1 MGRLDARSEVCVLLS
16 DQPSEA
22 GACCRQVCFQGSHT
36 GVELLSKLS
45 PLGVGMEQAVFESVR
60 YFAECQN
67 CGAELE
73 CWGVQALVG
82 GRLRWDIESACS
94 ACGFAVAVCGG
105 DMPAERRDQM
115 LSEHGAARL
124 QVSGPPTKSVAIMRV
139 LRAELGIDLKNAKAA
154 LHRVLDGDYS
164 GTLPEM
170 EHLAR
175 TLRKSGIAAAATRP

>member
-1 MGRLDARSEVCVLLS
+1 MTLFGPGEFVDAFGQVPSVEGVGLLS
-16 DQPSEA
+16 ES
-22 GACCRQVCFQGSHT
+22 
-36 GVELLSKLS
+36 S

-60 YFAECQN
+60 YFAECQD

-82 GRLRWDIESACS
+82 GRLRWDVESACS
-94 ACGFAVAVCGG
+94 ACGFAVAMCGG

-139 LRAELGIDLKNAKAA
+139 LRA
-154 LHRVLDGDYS
+154 
-164 GTLPEM
+164 
-170 EHLAR
+170 
-175 TLRKSGIAAAATRP
+175 

>member
-1 MGRLDARSEVCVLLS
+1 
-16 DQPSEA
+16 
-22 GACCRQVCFQGSHT
+22 
-36 GVELLSKLS
+36 
-45 PLGVGMEQAVFESVR
+45 MEQAVFESVR
-60 YFAECQN
+60 YFAECQG

-82 GRLRWDIESACS
+82 GQLRWDIESACS

-105 DMPAERRDQM
+105 DMPTERRDQM
-115 LSEHGAARL
+115 LSEHGPARL
-124 QVSGPPTKSVAIMRV
+124 QVSSPPTKSVAIMRV
-139 LRAELGIDLKNAKAA
+139 LRAELGIDLKNAKAV
-154 LHRVLDGDYS
+154 LRRVLDGDYS

>member
-1 MGRLDARSEVCVLLS
+1 
-16 DQPSEA
+16 
-22 GACCRQVCFQGSHT
+22 
-36 GVELLSKLS
+36 
-45 PLGVGMEQAVFESVR
+45 MEQAVLESVR
-60 YFAECQN
+60 YFAECLD

-82 GRLRWDIESACS
+82 GQLRWDSESACS
-94 ACGFAVAVCGG
+94 VCGFAVAVCGG

-124 QVSGPPTKSVAIMRV
+124 QVTGPPTKSVAIMRV
-139 LRAELGIDLKNAKAA
+139 LRTELGIDLKNAKAV
-154 LHRVLDGDYS
+154 LRCVLDGDYS